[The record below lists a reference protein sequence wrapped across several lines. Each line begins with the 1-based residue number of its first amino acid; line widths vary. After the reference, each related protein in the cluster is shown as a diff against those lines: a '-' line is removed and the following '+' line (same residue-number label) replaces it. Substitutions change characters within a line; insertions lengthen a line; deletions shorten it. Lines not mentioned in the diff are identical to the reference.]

1 MQNDGCERGALLKAL
16 WLVYGQLCRKMVQ
29 KIPAEFPR
37 GALLYCLFLLA
48 RLCVIG
54 LCVAW
59 MVNASGDRLMVFLWL
74 VNARTTK
81 WQPYRWQVF
90 SVKTR
95 IITKL
100 KAEIAYFSRKL
111 VLFNVGDQIPLNVNS
126 DLSTNSTMLVNKTYL
141 IVDIWIKLYNFL

>member
-1 MQNDGCERGALLKAL
+1 MDGKCKRRSVDGFF
-16 WLVYGQLCRKMVQ
+16 V
-29 KIPAEFPR
+29 
-37 GALLYCLFLLA
+37 
-48 RLCVIG
+48 
-54 LCVAW
+54 
-59 MVNASGDRLMVFLWL
+59 L